1 MSEMTITQ
9 SNPIL
14 DNERIELAKRTIAK
28 GATNDELALFI
39 QVAQRTGL
47 DPFARQIYA
56 IKRWDGTEKKYVMS
70 TQISIDGQR
79 LVAERS
85 GKYAG
90 QLGPYWCGKDG
101 KWLEVWL
108 SNEPPAAAK
117 VGIMRSDF
125 KEPLWAV
132 ARFDAYAQRK
142 KDGDLTAMWQKMP
155 DIMLAKCAES
165 LALRKGFPQELSG
178 LYTQEEMGQ
187 AENDMVQTSEPAK
200 SRAYPRPLPEPD
212 PEVIDGDFE
221 EQPLTPNEIAAAV
234 QDTRPVNGDKW
245 ARPMKPAVLKEALEK
260 KFAVSKP
267 ATERQIAAAR
277 ILLINYFGDRED
289 ERHQATE
296 YLTGYRSTKDVKP
309 EQWRAIMDW
318 MKPEKNPDGSGD
330 YIMNADAQAEL
341 SMVAGQYMADRGQAS
356 LL

>member
-1 MSEMTITQ
+1 MSEMTIYQESAIIKSYSDVESVAKAMVASGFFNDATKISQ
-9 SNPIL
+9 AIVKIMAGAEIGIGPFGSMNGIHIIQGKPAFGANIMASKVKSSSGRYNYRVTEMSDTICTIEFMEHFGGSWQTVGVSSFSRDDAKKAGTKNL
-14 DNERIELAKRTIAK
+14 DKFPRNML
-28 GATNDELALFI
+28 
-39 QVAQRTGL
+39 
-47 DPFARQIYA
+47 FARA
-56 IKRWDGTEKKYVMS
+56 MSNGVRWYCPDVMNGSTVYTPEELGAEVDQDG
-70 TQISIDGQR
+70 
-79 LVAERS
+79 
-85 GKYAG
+85 
-90 QLGPYWCGKDG
+90 
-101 KWLEVWL
+101 
-108 SNEPPAAAK
+108 N
-117 VGIMRSDF
+117 
-125 KEPLWAV
+125 
-132 ARFDAYAQRK
+132 
-142 KDGDLTAMWQKMP
+142 
-155 DIMLAKCAES
+155 
-165 LALRKGFPQELSG
+165 
-178 LYTQEEMGQ
+178 
-187 AENDMVQTSEPAK
+187 
-200 SRAYPRPLPEPD
+200 
-212 PEVIDGDFE
+212 VIDGVVTPVKTARPEPEIVDGDFS
-221 EQPLTPNEIAAAV
+221 EQPITQIELSAAV

-260 KFAVSKP
+260 KYAVSKP

>member
-14 DNERIELAKRTIAK
+14 DNERIELVKRTIAK

-117 VGIMRSDF
+117 VGVMRSDF

-142 KDGDLTAMWQKMP
+142 KDGDLTAMWLKMP

-187 AENDMVQTSEPAK
+187 ADNDVLQIAEPVK
-200 SRAYPRPLPEPD
+200 SRAYPRPEPEP
-212 PEVIDGDFE
+212 EIVDGDFE
-221 EQPLTPNEIAAAV
+221 EQPLTQAKLSAAV
-234 QDTRPVNGDKW
+234 QDTRST
-245 ARPMKPAVLKEALEK
+245 RE
-260 KFAVSKP
+260 
-267 ATERQIAAAR
+267 QI
-277 ILLINYFGDRED
+277 
-289 ERHQATE
+289 
-296 YLTGYRSTKDVKP
+296 
-309 EQWRAIMDW
+309 
-318 MKPEKNPDGSGD
+318 
-330 YIMNADAQAEL
+330 QAEL
-341 SMVAGQYMADRGQAS
+341 PELTIEEACKMKDSNGKLYMSNSERVVEKIVSALWKQLLENHLEADERAEALTKLAS
-356 LL
+356 AIVILKAKQDGSLS